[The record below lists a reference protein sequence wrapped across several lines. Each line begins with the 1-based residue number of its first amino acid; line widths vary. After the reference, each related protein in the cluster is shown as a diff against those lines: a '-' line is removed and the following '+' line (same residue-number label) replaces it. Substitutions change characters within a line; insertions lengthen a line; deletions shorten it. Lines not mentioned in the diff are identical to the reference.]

1 MFNWQAFSA
10 IGTWVAIMVALF
22 IPYWQN
28 RRRLILRIIPNRCA
42 ILNVNEVIP
51 YIDISAVNAGT
62 SDVVISGWGICIEG
76 SSEMIFHV
84 ATQDDR
90 LCSIFDPKLPLRL
103 SPGDSFSCGIPR
115 KEMQNNLKSF
125 VQKGALQIDDWLVVK
140 ISDSCGKV
148 YEKPLKMTI
157 QEFIDLKGA

>member
-51 YIDISAVNAGT
+51 YIETLSCICCSFLPLT
-62 SDVVISGWGICIEG
+62 TVIS
-76 SSEMIFHV
+76 MV
-84 ATQDDR
+84 
-90 LCSIFDPKLPLRL
+90 
-103 SPGDSFSCGIPR
+103 
-115 KEMQNNLKSF
+115 
-125 VQKGALQIDDWLVVK
+125 
-140 ISDSCGKV
+140 
-148 YEKPLKMTI
+148 
-157 QEFIDLKGA
+157 